1 LNYTTLESF
10 PAFSVGHFDIKP
22 QNVVKQTISFI
33 YKPFATMK
41 NVIPKTAV
49 GPKKSPPVLPL
60 EEDEEAYR
68 LDETNSI
75 TWELSTQPGTANAA
89 TYKYQVR
96 ILTGSKTPRQLVRWR
111 MDLNQVVA
119 GLNLTMVATI
129 KPVHLACMRTGPKAI
144 YDASCDA
151 SMSAEESYEV
161 ALQAA
166 IAADAATGGGATAA
180 QDAVRARGAR
190 VSDLNLALGMVIS
203 DLLPRQVLAKAKR
216 SLRRDTR
223 KPVDMKVRK
232 Y

>member
-1 LNYTTLESF
+1 
-10 PAFSVGHFDIKP
+10 
-22 QNVVKQTISFI
+22 
-33 YKPFATMK
+33 MK

-68 LDETNSI
+68 LDKTNSI

-119 GLNLTMVATI
+119 GLNLTTVATI

-151 SMSAEESYEV
+151 SAEQSYET

-166 IAADAATGGGATAA
+166 IATDLAAGAGVTAA
-180 QDAVRARGAR
+180 QDAVRARGVDHYAR
-190 VSDLNLALGMVIS
+190 VADLNLALVWS
-203 DLLPRQVLAKAKR
+203 
-216 SLRRDTR
+216 SLTYHLD
-223 KPVDMKVRK
+223 KS
-232 Y
+232 